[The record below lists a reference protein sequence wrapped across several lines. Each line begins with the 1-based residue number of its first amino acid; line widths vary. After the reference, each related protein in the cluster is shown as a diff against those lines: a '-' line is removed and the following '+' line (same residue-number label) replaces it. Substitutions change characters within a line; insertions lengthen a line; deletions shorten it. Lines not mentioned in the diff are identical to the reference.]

1 MKKFLTILAYTV
13 LVGVVLFATTCE
25 SHVTISTPERDAA
38 LIESKAAL
46 IRSEAD
52 LRDVENLARQYE
64 IAYRHSINGATA
76 LYFKRL
82 VEPILIEA
90 GERRDAIRLEEESM
104 EAAQRS
110 FKQALE
116 DRERAWSLQTGSMTE
131 AKALIASNC
140 AKIATLEKEK
150 MSFVERKE
158 ELAMEII
165 EQGYPE
171 ALLTEL
177 SKIEEQI
184 ILIEQNITAISH
196 ENEIIVLSRRL
207 QYGEEI
213 SAEVEVEECCDCCEA
228 SEPNVTI
235 TVEPLTEVYYDLE

>member
-1 MKKFLTILAYTV
+1 MKKFLTILAYTL

-38 LIESKAAL
+38 LIELKAAT

-82 VEPILIEA
+82 VEPVLIEA
-90 GERRDAIRLEEESM
+90 GERRDAIRYEEEAL
-104 EAAQRS
+104 EASKQN

-116 DRERAWSLQTGSMTE
+116 DRERAWSMQSGTLEE
-131 AKALIASNC
+131 AKALIADNC
-140 AKIATLEKEK
+140 AKIAALEVEKEALI
-150 MSFVERKE
+150 ERKE
-158 ELAMEII
+158 ALAMEII

-171 ALLTEL
+171 SLLAEL
-177 SKIEEQI
+177 GKVEESI
-184 ILIEQNITAISH
+184 ILTQRNIESIAH
-196 ENEIIVLSRRL
+196 ENEIIALSRRL
-207 QYGEEI
+207 QYGEDVN
-213 SAEVEVEECCDCCEA
+213 VETECCECCDEA
-228 SEPNVTI
+228 VATPSEI
-235 TVEPLTEVYYDLE
+235 IDFE

>member
-1 MKKFLTILAYTV
+1 MKKFLTILAYTL

-38 LIESKAAL
+38 LIESKAAT

-82 VEPILIEA
+82 VEPVLIEA
-90 GERRDAIRLEEESM
+90 GERRDAIRYEEEAL
-104 EAAQRS
+104 EASKLQ
-110 FKQALE
+110 FKQALK
-116 DRERAWSLQTGSMTE
+116 DRERAWSMQSGTLEE
-131 AKALIASNC
+131 AKALIADNC
-140 AKIATLEKEK
+140 AKIVALETEKEALI
-150 MSFVERKE
+150 ERKE

-171 ALLTEL
+171 SLLAEL
-177 SKIEEQI
+177 GKVEESI
-184 ILIEQNITAISH
+184 ILTQRNIESIAH
-196 ENEIIVLSRRL
+196 ENEIIILSRRL
-207 QYGEEI
+207 QYGEDVN
-213 SAEVEVEECCDCCEA
+213 AETECCECCDCCTEA
-228 SEPNVTI
+228 DATDSD
-235 TVEPLTEVYYDLE
+235 TEVLE

>member
-1 MKKFLTILAYTV
+1 MKKFLTILAYTL

-38 LIESKAAL
+38 LIESKAAT

-82 VEPILIEA
+82 VEPVLIEA
-90 GERRDAIRLEEESM
+90 GERRDAIRYEEEAL
-104 EAAQRS
+104 EASKLQ

-116 DRERAWSLQTGSMTE
+116 DRERAWSMQSGTLEE
-131 AKALIASNC
+131 AKALIADNC
-140 AKIATLEKEK
+140 AKIVALETEKEALI
-150 MSFVERKE
+150 ERKE

-171 ALLTEL
+171 SLLAEL
-177 SKIEEQI
+177 GKVEESI
-184 ILIEQNITAISH
+184 ILTQRNIESIAH

-207 QYGEEI
+207 QYGEDVN
-213 SAEVEVEECCDCCEA
+213 AETECCDCCTEA
-228 SEPNVTI
+228 DATYSD
-235 TVEPLTEVYYDLE
+235 TEVLE

>member
-1 MKKFLTILAYTV
+1 MKKFLTILAYTL

-38 LIESKAAL
+38 LIESKAAT

-82 VEPILIEA
+82 VEPVLIEA
-90 GERRDAIRLEEESM
+90 GERRDAIRYEEEAL
-104 EAAQRS
+104 EASKLQ

-116 DRERAWSLQTGSMTE
+116 DRERAWSMQSGTLEE
-131 AKALIASNC
+131 AKALIADNY
-140 AKIATLEKEK
+140 AKIVALEAEKEALI
-150 MSFVERKE
+150 ERKE

-171 ALLTEL
+171 SLLAEL
-177 SKIEEQI
+177 GKVEESI
-184 ILIEQNITAISH
+184 ILTQRNIESIAH

-207 QYGEEI
+207 QYGEDVNSET
-213 SAEVEVEECCDCCEA
+213 ECCECCDCCTEA
-228 SEPNVTI
+228 DATDSE
-235 TVEPLTEVYYDLE
+235 TEVLE

>member
-1 MKKFLTILAYTV
+1 MKKFLTILAYTL

-38 LIESKAAL
+38 LIESKAAT

-82 VEPILIEA
+82 VEPVLIEA
-90 GERRDAIRLEEESM
+90 GERRDAIRYEEEAL
-104 EAAQRS
+104 EASKLQ

-116 DRERAWSLQTGSMTE
+116 DRERAWSMQSGTLEE
-131 AKALIASNC
+131 AKALIADNC
-140 AKIATLEKEK
+140 AKIVALENEKEALI
-150 MSFVERKE
+150 ERKE

-171 ALLTEL
+171 SLLAEL
-177 SKIEEQI
+177 GKVEESI
-184 ILIEQNITAISH
+184 ILTQRNIESIAH

-207 QYGEEI
+207 QYGEDVN
-213 SAEVEVEECCDCCEA
+213 AETECCECCDCCTEA
-228 SEPNVTI
+228 DATDSD
-235 TVEPLTEVYYDLE
+235 TEVLE

>member
-1 MKKFLTILAYTV
+1 MKKFLTILAYTL

-38 LIESKAAL
+38 LIESKAAT

-82 VEPILIEA
+82 VEPVLIEA
-90 GERRDAIRLEEESM
+90 GERRDAIRYEEEAL
-104 EAAQRS
+104 EASKLQ

-116 DRERAWSLQTGSMTE
+116 DRERAWSMQSGTLEE
-131 AKALIASNC
+131 AKALIADNC
-140 AKIATLEKEK
+140 AKIVALEAEKEALI
-150 MSFVERKE
+150 ERKE

-165 EQGYPE
+165 EQCYPE
-171 ALLTEL
+171 SLLAEL
-177 SKIEEQI
+177 GKVEESI
-184 ILIEQNITAISH
+184 ILTQRNIESIAH

-207 QYGEEI
+207 QYGEDVN
-213 SAEVEVEECCDCCEA
+213 AETECCDCCTEA
-228 SEPNVTI
+228 DATDSD
-235 TVEPLTEVYYDLE
+235 TEVLE

>member
-1 MKKFLTILAYTV
+1 MKKFLTILAYTL

-38 LIESKAAL
+38 LIELKAAT

-82 VEPILIEA
+82 VEPVLIEV
-90 GERRDAIRLEEESM
+90 GERRDAIRYEEEAL
-104 EAAQRS
+104 EASKQS

-116 DRERAWSLQTGSMTE
+116 DRERAWSMQSGSLEE
-131 AKALIASNC
+131 AKALIADNC
-140 AKIATLEKEK
+140 AKIAALEIEKEALI
-150 MSFVERKE
+150 ERKE

-171 ALLTEL
+171 SLLAEL
-177 SKIEEQI
+177 GKVEESI
-184 ILIEQNITAISH
+184 ILTQRNIESIAH
-196 ENEIIVLSRRL
+196 ENEIIALSRRL
-207 QYGEEI
+207 QHGEDVNIET
-213 SAEVEVEECCDCCEA
+213 ECCECCDEA
-228 SEPNVTI
+228 VTTPSEI
-235 TVEPLTEVYYDLE
+235 IDFE

>member
-1 MKKFLTILAYTV
+1 MPAGHPQCPLHSVPEDGA
-13 LVGVVLFATTCE
+13 G
-25 SHVTISTPERDAA
+25 ISTPERDAA
-38 LIESKAAL
+38 LIESKAAT

-82 VEPILIEA
+82 VEPVLIEA
-90 GERRDAIRLEEESM
+90 GERRDAIRYEEEAL
-104 EAAQRS
+104 EASKLQ

-116 DRERAWSLQTGSMTE
+116 DRERAWSMQSGTLEE
-131 AKALIASNC
+131 AKALIADNC
-140 AKIATLEKEK
+140 AKIVALEAEKEALI
-150 MSFVERKE
+150 ERKE

-171 ALLTEL
+171 SLLAEL
-177 SKIEEQI
+177 GKVEESI
-184 ILIEQNITAISH
+184 ILTQRNIESIAH

-207 QYGEEI
+207 QYGEDVN
-213 SAEVEVEECCDCCEA
+213 AETECCECCDCCTEA
-228 SEPNVTI
+228 DATDYD
-235 TVEPLTEVYYDLE
+235 TEVLE

>member
-1 MKKFLTILAYTV
+1 MKKFLTILAYTL

-38 LIESKAAL
+38 LIESKAATV
-46 IRSEAD
+46 RSEAD

-82 VEPILIEA
+82 VEPVLIEA
-90 GERRDAIRLEEESM
+90 GERRDAIRYEEEAL
-104 EAAQRS
+104 EASKLQ

-116 DRERAWSLQTGSMTE
+116 DRERAWSMQSGTLEE
-131 AKALIASNC
+131 AKALIADNC
-140 AKIATLEKEK
+140 AKIVALEAEKEALI
-150 MSFVERKE
+150 ERKE

-171 ALLTEL
+171 SLLAEL
-177 SKIEEQI
+177 GKVEESI
-184 ILIEQNITAISH
+184 ILTQRNIESIAH

-207 QYGEEI
+207 QYGEDVN
-213 SAEVEVEECCDCCEA
+213 AETECCECCDCCTEA
-228 SEPNVTI
+228 DATDYD
-235 TVEPLTEVYYDLE
+235 TEVLE

>member
-1 MKKFLTILAYTV
+1 MKKFLTILAYTL

-38 LIESKAAL
+38 LIESKAAT

-82 VEPILIEA
+82 VEPVLIEA
-90 GERRDAIRLEEESM
+90 GERRDAIRYEEEAL
-104 EAAQRS
+104 EASKLQ

-116 DRERAWSLQTGSMTE
+116 DRERAWSMQSGTLEE
-131 AKALIASNC
+131 AKALIADNC
-140 AKIATLEKEK
+140 AKIVALEAEKEALI
-150 MSFVERKE
+150 ERKE

-171 ALLTEL
+171 SLLAEL
-177 SKIEEQI
+177 GKVEESI
-184 ILIEQNITAISH
+184 ILTQRNIESIAH

-207 QYGEEI
+207 QYGEDVN
-213 SAEVEVEECCDCCEA
+213 AETECCECCDCCTEA
-228 SEPNVTI
+228 GATDYD
-235 TVEPLTEVYYDLE
+235 TEVLE

>member
-1 MKKFLTILAYTV
+1 MKKFLTILAYTL

-38 LIESKAAL
+38 LIESKAAT

-82 VEPILIEA
+82 VEPVLIEA
-90 GERRDAIRLEEESM
+90 GERRDAIRYEEEAL
-104 EAAQRS
+104 EASKLQ

-116 DRERAWSLQTGSMTE
+116 DRERAWSMQSGTLEE
-131 AKALIASNC
+131 AKALIADNC
-140 AKIATLEKEK
+140 AKIVALETEKEALI
-150 MSFVERKE
+150 ERKE

-171 ALLTEL
+171 SLLAEL
-177 SKIEEQI
+177 GKVEESI
-184 ILIEQNITAISH
+184 ILTQRNIESIAH
-196 ENEIIVLSRRL
+196 ENEIIILSRRL
-207 QYGEEI
+207 QYGEDVN
-213 SAEVEVEECCDCCEA
+213 AETECCECCDCCTEA
-228 SEPNVTI
+228 DATDSD
-235 TVEPLTEVYYDLE
+235 TEVLE

>member
-1 MKKFLTILAYTV
+1 MKKFLTILAYTL

-38 LIESKAAL
+38 LIESKAAT

-82 VEPILIEA
+82 VEPVLIEA
-90 GERRDAIRLEEESM
+90 GERRDAIRYEEEAL
-104 EAAQRS
+104 EASKLQ

-116 DRERAWSLQTGSMTE
+116 DRERAWSMQSGTLEE
-131 AKALIASNC
+131 AKALIADNC
-140 AKIATLEKEK
+140 AKIVALEAEKEALI
-150 MSFVERKE
+150 ERKE

-171 ALLTEL
+171 SLLAEL
-177 SKIEEQI
+177 GKVEESI
-184 ILIEQNITAISH
+184 ILTQRNIESIAH

-207 QYGEEI
+207 QYGEDVN
-213 SAEVEVEECCDCCEA
+213 AETECCECCDCCTEA
-228 SEPNVTI
+228 DATDYD
-235 TVEPLTEVYYDLE
+235 TEVLE